1 MMSVGGT
8 QVSGGQ
14 PGASSVAAPLAQKPE
29 KSKPAFG
36 TIPAAGAWGAT
47 AIPSK
52 MLDKVWPKLVL
63 NAIAADAP
71 PTAGNTVSASKL
83 NAVAGPPLPPAAP
96 APPLPPA
103 PASLLPHPVQA
114 MDESK
119 RAVLK
124 TAVRMM
130 TSCRRGSPLMAMR

>member
-14 PGASSVAAPLAQKPE
+14 AGASSVAAPLAQKPE

-36 TIPAAGAWGAT
+36 TTLPAGAWGAT

-52 MLDKVWPKLVL
+52 MLDSVLPNLVV

-71 PTAGNTVSASKL
+71 PTAGSAVSASKL
-83 NAVAGPPLPPAAP
+83 NAVAGAPLPPV
-96 APPLPPA
+96 PPVPPPPPA
-103 PASLLPHPVQA
+103 LSPLLPHPIEA
-114 MDESK
+114 MDDARRTEHKIAFRKGTSA
-119 RAVLK
+119 RGWVAV
-124 TAVRMM
+124 
-130 TSCRRGSPLMAMR
+130 